1 MKPGLPWQVSG
12 VGREARQTAREAA
25 RRAGMSLGEWLDS
38 IILESAECDADE
50 ARRLSEPESRLF
62 DQDPDREDA
71 WSPRSRDGEH
81 EDRVGL
87 PAPER
92 RELSFDPDRF
102 DSDGP
107 MHEDAAVQAS
117 ARDEDRSANHVS
129 FAALNRRLDELT
141 GQLGKVAATAAQLAL
156 PGPRASDTSHQ
167 LVAVVSRLDRRLD
180 ELIAEERSSRT
191 GMEQRVD
198 AVGRASADLNR
209 ERAHPAAAHEPPS
222 QLDQALIEIADR
234 QRALDGHAAAGTGP
248 VSTRTTSAAEGLP
261 RAHTQELSGLEQQL
275 RQINAHMETLKPCGV
290 DKAIDVLRDDV
301 AQIGLMLQE
310 ALPRKSIEAIEQVG
324 ALAEAMAARNQG
336 GQSVPYELE
345 SVIKE
350 LVDKIERVQLTRA
363 DQAVLGH
370 LEDRIASLVE
380 KLDASDAKLNHL
392 EAIKRGLAELLIHLE
407 QRAANPARAQSS
419 APEMNELSRDVADLR
434 QTGRKTQESLQ
445 VVHGTLGHL
454 VDRLAMIETDMC
466 GRLAGRT
473 PLLKAGAANG
483 QALPSPP
490 AQAPQPA
497 DFVATEPFGLDE
509 PPDAERRSID
519 PSLPPDHPL
528 EPGSSG
534 SRRVPPG
541 SPADRIAASE
551 SLIFGTMPSAPEPGG
566 KSNFI
571 AAARRAA
578 QAASRESPAKR
589 AVSGLSE
596 GTPASGKLAAIIN
609 SKARALIAAGSAI
622 AIVIGGF
629 QIARTFLG
637 SPQEVHAPAP
647 DSLPSSGSVAPER
660 PAEALKPAPTG
671 TKEAIPAPEPP
682 ALPSSPKPAGERHS
696 GLSVPSGV
704 SPLPAIAAIPIDI
717 AREATS
723 APQWPGADDRPGE
736 REITGSIPSG
746 APPAT
751 PTPVARAHPAPL
763 PAAAPVQ
770 PIPSQAPAPAAS
782 APDRLPPSLSA
793 SLRAAAGRGEAPAQY
808 EVAQRF
814 AEGQGVP
821 QNFTEAAQWFERAAR
836 QGLVL
841 AQFRL
846 GGLHEKGLG
855 VRKDLEAARRY
866 YVLAG
871 EAGNG
876 KALHNLAVLY
886 AEGIDGKPDYATAA
900 KWFRKAADYGVADS
914 QYNLAILYARG
925 IGVEQNLTEAYKWFA
940 LAAKDGDAES
950 ARKRDEMGA
959 RLDRASL
966 AQAAEMVQA
975 FAPQPQPEAAVSVKA
990 PPGGWEQAVSSVSV
1004 PSRQKPPMAI
1014 TPKPDLATPHRDQ

>member
-12 VGREARQTAREAA
+12 VGREARQTAHEAA

-38 IILESAECDADE
+38 IILESAESDAD
-50 ARRLSEPESRLF
+50 AASRPSEPESRPF
-62 DQDPDREDA
+62 DEDRADREDA
-71 WSPRSRDGEH
+71 WPPRGGEGGH
-81 EDRVGL
+81 DDRAGL
-87 PAPER
+87 PAAER
-92 RELSFDPDRF
+92 RERSFDPERF
-102 DSDGP
+102 DSAGP
-107 MHEDAAVQAS
+107 MHEDASVL
-117 ARDEDRSANHVS
+117 ARARNEDRSANHVA
-129 FAALNRRLDELT
+129 FAELNQRLDELAC
-141 GQLGKVAATAAQLAL
+141 QLGKVAASAAQPA
-156 PGPRASDTSHQ
+156 PPDARESDTSHQ
-167 LVAVVSRLDRRLD
+167 LVAVVSKLDRRLD
-180 ELIAEERSSRT
+180 DLIAEERSSRS

-198 AVGRASADLNR
+198 AVGRAIADLNR
-209 ERAHPAAAHEPPS
+209 ERTHPVAVHESPS
-222 QLDQALIEIADR
+222 PLDQALIEIADR
-234 QRALDGHAAAGTGP
+234 QRALDGQAAAGAGS
-248 VSTRTTSAAEGLP
+248 VSTHTTSVAEGLP

-275 RQINAHMETLKPCGV
+275 RQINAYMETLKPCGM
-290 DKAIDVLRDDV
+290 DKALDILRDDL

-324 ALAEAMAARNQG
+324 ALADTIAARNQG
-336 GQSVPYELE
+336 GQSVPCELE
-345 SVIKE
+345 SVING
-350 LVDKIERVQLTRA
+350 LVDKIERVQLTRT

-370 LEDRIASLVE
+370 LEDRIARLVE

-434 QTGRKTQESLQ
+434 QTGRKTQESLE

-454 VDRLAMIETDMC
+454 VDRLAIIETGMRS
-466 GRLAGRT
+466 RLAGRT
-473 PLLKAGAANG
+473 PLLEATNS
-483 QALPSPP
+483 QARSSPP
-490 AQAPQPA
+490 GQAPQPV
-497 DFVATEPFGLDE
+497 DFVASEPFALDG
-509 PPDAERRSID
+509 PPDAERRTID

-528 EPGSSG
+528 EPGSS
-534 SRRVPPG
+534 SRRAPPG
-541 SPADRIAASE
+541 SAADRIAASE
-551 SLIFGTMPSAPEPGG
+551 SLIFGTMPAAPEPGG

-589 AVSGLSE
+589 PVSGLGE
-596 GTPASGKLAAIIN
+596 ATPASGKLAAIVN

-629 QIARTFLG
+629 QIARTFLS

-647 DSLPSSGSVAPER
+647 DTLPSSGSVAPER
-660 PAEALKPAPTG
+660 PAEAPKPAPTG

-682 ALPSSPKPAGERHS
+682 ALPASPKPAGGRQS
-696 GLSVPSGV
+696 AVPVPGGASA
-704 SPLPAIAAIPIDI
+704 LPAIAAIPLEI

-723 APQWPGADDRPGE
+723 APQWPGADDRPAE
-736 REITGSIPSG
+736 HEITGSI
-746 APPAT
+746 APGVSPVT
-751 PTPVARAHPAPL
+751 PTPPALAHPAAL
-763 PAAAPVQ
+763 PAATAP
-770 PIPSQAPAPAAS
+770 PTASRAPAPAAS
-782 APDRLPPSLSA
+782 APEKLPSSLSA
-793 SLRAAAGRGEAPAQY
+793 NLRAAAGRGEAAAQY

-846 GGLHEKGLG
+846 GGLYEKGLG

-900 KWFRKAADYGVADS
+900 KWFRKAADYGIADS
-914 QYNLAILYARG
+914 QYNLAVLYARG
-925 IGVEQNLTEAYKWFA
+925 IGVEQNRTEAYKWFA

-950 ARKRDEMGA
+950 ARKRDELGA
-959 RLDRASL
+959 GLDRASF
-966 AQAAEMVQA
+966 AQAIEMVQA
-975 FAPQPQPEAAVSVKA
+975 FAPQPQPEAAISVKG
-990 PPGGWEQAVSSVSV
+990 PPGGWEQAVSSVNV
-1004 PSRQKPPMAI
+1004 PSRQKPPMANA
-1014 TPKPDLATPHRDQ
+1014 PKLDLATPRRDQ